1 MRSSAQQAGSLQQ
14 ELSAPERFFVAHQ
27 RSELLTRIV
36 EGHLRRRSPLMSTR
50 FVTSSGLLIIA
61 LLVVVAVVT
70 VLVTPDPSDDVQGIL
85 RPHKVIKTHGLA
97 TMFGIAMV
105 LAFVERSY
113 TTSSQDVTSQN
124 LLKLIC
130 TYRC

>member
-1 MRSSAQQAGSLQQ
+1 MTTTKIRT
-14 ELSAPERFFVAHQ
+14 
-27 RSELLTRIV
+27 LL
-36 EGHLRRRSPLMSTR
+36 
-50 FVTSSGLLIIA
+50 A

-70 VLVTPDPSDDVQGIL
+70 VLVTPDPSDDIYGIL

-105 LAFVERSY
+105 LAFVERSFY
-113 TTSSQDVTSQN
+113 TSSQDVTSKN

-130 TYRC
+130 RYRC